1 MRNDEVGGGGE
12 VKEKKRRKTK
22 KKKRKT
28 SNSTAGGKK
37 RCRFHKKKKKRKRKK
52 NRSGDRSRPVLTFS
66 RFFLPFG
73 IDGKG
78 GGGDPKFKKKTKKNK
93 QKKTQ
98 PKNSSVGNAKV
109 ISELKRSRLNDF
121 NREIDLNID
130 HRRLIDDGSTIS
142 IDGSDRP
149 RPTKNKRAD
158 AAEDAAEDAEDAEH
172 AEHAE
177 DDGEQEEEEEDVK
190 KKTKRKRKRRPAKC
204 PAERKRATYEQHQNS
219 VKKNS
224 VNIARGSFPSIKRIG
239 YENKFQCTSRLC
251 TASVL

>member
-1 MRNDEVGGGGE
+1 M
-12 VKEKKRRKTK
+12 
-22 KKKRKT
+22 
-28 SNSTAGGKK
+28 
-37 RCRFHKKKKKRKRKK
+37 
-52 NRSGDRSRPVLTFS
+52 
-66 RFFLPFG
+66 
-73 IDGKG
+73 
-78 GGGDPKFKKKTKKNK
+78 
-93 QKKTQ
+93 
-98 PKNSSVGNAKV
+98 GNAKV